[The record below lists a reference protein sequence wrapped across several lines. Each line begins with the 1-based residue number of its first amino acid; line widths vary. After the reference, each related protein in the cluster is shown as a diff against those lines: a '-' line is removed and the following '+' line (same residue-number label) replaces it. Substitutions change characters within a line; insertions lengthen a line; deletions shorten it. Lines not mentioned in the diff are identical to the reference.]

1 VIDMNVRQ
9 MKLISGDEIVC
20 LISSDN
26 DSTYLVETP
35 LQVQLVVGTIGK
47 YQLIPWFAL
56 SSSTLI
62 SIDKRN
68 IISHCEVDEDIK
80 RHYISLALDD
90 GSHDNELQEDQLDMF
105 DEADIESE
113 DHLDYLTTPNK
124 VIH

>member
-1 VIDMNVRQ
+1 MNVRQ
-9 MKLISGDEIVC
+9 IKLISGDEIVC

-35 LQVQLVVGTIGK
+35 LQVQLVAGTIGK

-62 SIDKRN
+62 SINKSN

-90 GSHDNELQEDQLDMF
+90 GTHTDDIDEDQLDIF
-105 DEADIESE
+105 DEDDIESE

>member
-1 VIDMNVRQ
+1 MTDMNVRQ

-20 LISSDN
+20 LVSSDN

-35 LQVQLVVGTIGK
+35 LQVRLVEGTVGK

-62 SIDKRN
+62 SINKSN

-80 RHYISLALDD
+80 HHYISLALDD
-90 GSHDNELQEDQLDMF
+90 GSHTDDFDEDQLDMF
-105 DEADIESE
+105 DEDDVESE